1 MTLDANA
8 KDIIKKVKELFFP
21 RGKSFHGDALDM
33 TFELGRFNCNTIR
46 DTQFS
51 LGKYIEENKLTRV
64 RLYLLS
70 KCDKESRGEE
80 LPIAPF
86 SMGEAAT
93 NGPDHNVNMCTT
105 SGIASNTSD
114 GIVGTSHERDLLKQQ
129 QEEELNMSLLNDQR
143 KYRIKAEEQEA
154 LNRQRHLQMAR
165 KSKVPDIPGSSRYTP
180 CPCVHTSSNCWYSD
194 SIILSVGEHVCCI

>member
-1 MTLDANA
+1 
-8 KDIIKKVKELFFP
+8 
-21 RGKSFHGDALDM
+21 M
-33 TFELGRFNCNTIR
+33 TFELGRFNCNTII
-46 DTQFS
+46 DKQFS
-51 LGKYIEENKLTRV
+51 LGKDIEENKLTRV

-70 KCDKESRGEE
+70 KCDKESSGEE

-105 SGIASNTSD
+105 SGIVSNTSD

-143 KYRIKAEEQEA
+143 KYRITPVVS
-154 LNRQRHLQMAR
+154 NMIPHL
-165 KSKVPDIPGSSRYTP
+165 
-180 CPCVHTSSNCWYSD
+180 
-194 SIILSVGEHVCCI
+194 